1 MSINSEF
8 YKTIGELANQVQ
20 TYSDTEKALAGQ
32 IYELRTERRRTI
44 EAVERLEEEI
54 RKLII
59 GHGQRL
65 GGSLT
70 GPPLAR
76 LPEPVEP
83 AKTIGKGG
91 IDGRGLGRQKPL
103 KRLPDDG
110 RAYLTVGDSAHHLGI
125 TVGALRLLY
134 GDGMI
139 QCYSKSMSRNK
150 PYLFALTDLESF
162 AKARV
167 DP

>member
-70 GPPLAR
+70 ASAPR
-76 LPEPVEP
+76 KP

-91 IDGRGLGRQKPL
+91 IGGRGLGRQKPL

-134 GDGMI
+134 RDGMI
-139 QCYSKSMSRNK
+139 QRYSRSLSRNK
-150 PYLFALTDLESF
+150 PYLFAFDDLESL
-162 AKARV
+162 ALARRAQ
-167 DP
+167 

>member
-65 GGSLT
+65 TVS
-70 GPPLAR
+70 A
-76 LPEPVEP
+76 PVEP

-134 GDGMI
+134 RDGMI
-139 QCYSKSMSRNK
+139 QRYSRSLSRNK
-150 PYLFALTDLESF
+150 PYLFAFDDLESL
-162 AKARV
+162 ALARRAQ
-167 DP
+167 

>member
-65 GGSLT
+65 TVS
-70 GPPLAR
+70 
-76 LPEPVEP
+76 EPVEP
-83 AKTIGKGG
+83 AKAPTES
-91 IDGRGLGRQKPL
+91 RQMPL
-103 KRLPDDG
+103 KRLPNHCRRLEAAIRRWDDPVLLEVDEPEQALPI
-110 RAYLTVGDSAHHLGI
+110 RVRRPRI
-125 TVGALRLLY
+125 TREQG
-134 GDGMI
+134 
-139 QCYSKSMSRNK
+139 
-150 PYLFALTDLESF
+150 
-162 AKARV
+162 
-167 DP
+167 